1 MEEINKIQKS
11 KTLPLVKRL
20 FNDYVRSYKF
30 YIAMAVICMVFA
42 AATTAANAWI
52 MQPVLDDVFLD
63 KNKDMLMILPI
74 AVLIIAIVKGF
85 SEFGQSVLMLLVGQ
99 RTIADIQK
107 DMYASL
113 MKADLSFF
121 HNNPSGNLVARFIS
135 DVNRLRHSVTTAL
148 TGIAKDTL
156 TLIFL
161 VALMFYRDWE
171 LASIAFLIFPL
182 AIYPITRIGRMMRK
196 ISAATQNKIGEF
208 STLLNQTF
216 QGSRQV
222 KAYGMEGYEGERARD
237 YIDEITRLIFKSSR
251 RSTILR
257 PIMETLGGI
266 AVAGVVLYGGIK
278 VIDGETTP
286 GTFFSFLTAFFL
298 AYRPLKSLAGL
309 NSVLQDGLAS
319 AERLFRIL
327 DIEPKI
333 QDRNNSKTI
342 ENVKGTIEFKNVEFA
357 YENKDYILKK
367 ISLLIPRGKKI
378 ALVGPSGA
386 GKSTILNL
394 IPRFFEVEK
403 GQVEIDGIDIKEI
416 KIGSLRSSMALV
428 SQEINLFDDTIRSNI
443 AYGKLDSSE
452 EEIIAAAKKSA
463 SHDFITKLPNGY
475 NTTVGEHGVKLSGG
489 QRQRI
494 AIARAMLKNAPILLL
509 DEATSSLDTES
520 ERYVQEALLELMKNR
535 TTLVIAHR
543 LSTVINADTIYVI
556 DSGKIAESGT
566 HFELLKNEGVYS
578 RLYTQQF
585 AEQEK
590 ND

>member
-30 YIAMAVICMVFA
+30 YIAMAIICMVFA

-99 RTIADIQK
+99 RTIGDIQK

-135 DVNRLRHSVTTAL
+135 DVNRLRHSVTTTL

-309 NSVLQDGLAS
+309 NAVLQDGLAS

-463 SHDFITKLPNGY
+463 SHDFITKLPNSY

>member
-1 MEEINKIQKS
+1 
-11 KTLPLVKRL
+11 
-20 FNDYVRSYKF
+20 
-30 YIAMAVICMVFA
+30 MAVICMVFA

-74 AVLIIAIVKGF
+74 AVLIIAIVRGF

-99 RTIADIQK
+99 RTIGDIQK
-107 DMYASL
+107 DMYARL

-135 DVNRLRHSVTTAL
+135 DVNRLRHSVTTTL

-309 NSVLQDGLAS
+309 NAVLQDGLAS

-333 QDRNNSKTI
+333 QDRDNSKTI

-463 SHDFITKLPNGY
+463 SHDFITKLPNSY

>member
-99 RTIADIQK
+99 RTIGDIQK

-135 DVNRLRHSVTTAL
+135 DVNRLRHSVTTTL

-257 PIMETLGGI
+257 PIMEALGGI

-309 NSVLQDGLAS
+309 NTVLQDGLAS

-333 QDRNNSKTI
+333 QDRDNSKTI

>member
-1 MEEINKIQKS
+1 
-11 KTLPLVKRL
+11 
-20 FNDYVRSYKF
+20 
-30 YIAMAVICMVFA
+30 MAVICMVFA

-135 DVNRLRHSVTTAL
+135 DVNRLRHSVTTTL

-257 PIMETLGGI
+257 PIMEALGGI

-333 QDRNNSKTI
+333 QDRDNSKTI
-342 ENVKGTIEFKNVEFA
+342 ENVKGTIEFKNVEFS

-443 AYGKLDSSE
+443 AYGRLDSSE

-566 HFELLKNEGVYS
+566 HFELLKNKGVYS

>member
-1 MEEINKIQKS
+1 
-11 KTLPLVKRL
+11 
-20 FNDYVRSYKF
+20 
-30 YIAMAVICMVFA
+30 MAVICMVFA

-99 RTIADIQK
+99 RTIGDIQK

-135 DVNRLRHSVTTAL
+135 DVNRLRHSVTTTL

-309 NSVLQDGLAS
+309 NAVLQDGLAS

-463 SHDFITKLPNGY
+463 SHDFITKLPNSY

-566 HFELLKNEGVYS
+566 HLELLKNEGVYS

>member
-1 MEEINKIQKS
+1 MEEINKIQRS

-135 DVNRLRHSVTTAL
+135 DVNRLRHSVTTTL

-333 QDRNNSKTI
+333 QDRDNSKTI

-566 HFELLKNEGVYS
+566 HFELLKNKGVYS

>member
-1 MEEINKIQKS
+1 MEEINKIQRS

-74 AVLIIAIVKGF
+74 AVLIIAIVRGF

-99 RTIADIQK
+99 RTIGDIQK

-135 DVNRLRHSVTTAL
+135 DVNRLRHSVTTTL

-182 AIYPITRIGRMMRK
+182 AIYPITRIGKMMRK

-257 PIMETLGGI
+257 PIMEALGGI

-309 NSVLQDGLAS
+309 NTVLQDGLAS

-333 QDRNNSKTI
+333 QDRDNSKTI

>member
-1 MEEINKIQKS
+1 MEEINKIQRS

-99 RTIADIQK
+99 RTIGDIQK

-135 DVNRLRHSVTTAL
+135 DVNRLRHSVTTTL

-257 PIMETLGGI
+257 PIMEALGGI

-333 QDRNNSKTI
+333 QDRDNSKTI
-342 ENVKGTIEFKNVEFA
+342 ENVKGTIEFKNVEFS

-566 HFELLKNEGVYS
+566 HFELLKNKGVYS